1 MASVSIRFIN
11 VAGNQHYMNRFL
23 NNESTYGITS
33 NGVVSLSFTEKY
45 NPVNQSVRE
54 DSTMHW
60 FPMRVTYHREM
71 KIKALLDELG
81 IECFLPMH
89 YELVETKTGGKKR
102 VLLPAIHNLIF
113 VRSTQEFLTHLKMC
127 RNEFAPMRYMMKR
140 SHSTDAK
147 SEILQVPDAQMDNFM
162 RVASVQDDRV
172 MFLDNNEFIHKVGQ
186 RVKVI
191 DGYFAGV
198 EGVIKRINKNKR
210 VVVQLEGVAAVAIA
224 FVPASQLSLI

>member
-1 MASVSIRFIN
+1 M
-11 VAGNQHYMNRFL
+11 
-23 NNESTYGITS
+23 
-33 NGVVSLSFTEKY
+33 SLSFTPPTSY
-45 NPVNQSVRE
+45 NTVHQSVK
-54 DSTMHW
+54 DSCVLHW

-81 IECFLPMH
+81 VECFLPMH

-102 VLLPAIHNLIF
+102 VLSPAIHNLIF

-127 RNEFAPMRYMMKR
+127 REEFASLRYMMK
-140 SHSTDAK
+140 K
-147 SEILQVPDAQMDNFM
+147 SVSGDFKGEILQVPDRQMDNFM

-172 MFLDNNEFIHKVGQ
+172 MFLDNNAFVNKVGQ
-186 RVKVI
+186 RVKVN
-191 DGYFAGV
+191 DGFFAGV

-224 FVPASQLSLI
+224 FVPASQLSII